1 MASNKLTV
9 NSKVRTLETRII
21 PSKNAPEGA
30 NFVNGAGIGTIVEPE
45 KLLRLVENDEE
56 SQNLI
61 LNIKSLLAA

>member
-1 MASNKLTV
+1 MKKWK
-9 NSKVRTLETRII
+9 NSIKW
-21 PSKNAPEGA
+21 
-30 NFVNGAGIGTIVEPE
+30 AGIGTIVEPE